1 MRASAPAAEMMSA
14 PGTPSVAAPDPAP
27 AAAPMPLPGASAV
40 ARDTAA
46 GSEARVTSRMAAR
59 KPDFAEAGI
68 TEAQESTLTPQAW
81 LARIVELRS
90 NGRLAEADASLKR
103 FRDRYPAF
111 QVPAAASG
119 QSE

>member
-1 MRASAPAAEMMSA
+1 
-14 PGTPSVAAPDPAP
+14 
-27 AAAPMPLPGASAV
+27 
-40 ARDTAA
+40 
-46 GSEARVTSRMAAR
+46 MAAR

-103 FRDRYPAF
+103 FRERYPAV

-119 QSE
+119 QPE

>member
-1 MRASAPAAEMMSA
+1 M
-14 PGTPSVAAPDPAP
+14 
-27 AAAPMPLPGASAV
+27 
-40 ARDTAA
+40 
-46 GSEARVTSRMAAR
+46 SRMSAR
-59 KPDFAEAGI
+59 KPDSVDAGI

-103 FRDRYPAF
+103 FRDLYPAF
-111 QVPAAASG
+111 KVPPAASG

>member
-1 MRASAPAAEMMSA
+1 MRDA
-14 PGTPSVAAPDPAP
+14 
-27 AAAPMPLPGASAV
+27 
-40 ARDTAA
+40 AA
-46 GSEARVTSRMAAR
+46 GSEPRVTSRMAAR

-119 QSE
+119 QPE